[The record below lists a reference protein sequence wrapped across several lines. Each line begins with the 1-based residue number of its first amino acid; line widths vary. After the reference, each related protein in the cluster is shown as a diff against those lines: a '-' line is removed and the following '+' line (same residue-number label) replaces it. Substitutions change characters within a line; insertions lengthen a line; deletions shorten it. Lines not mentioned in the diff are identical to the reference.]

1 MDKKRFWT
9 LRKWDVVGSRNR
21 AVVHAYCACEAKAMF
36 LMNFG
41 DQSVLAVFEGAPVK
55 V

>member
-1 MDKKRFWT
+1 MAIDKQRFWA
-9 LRKWDVVGSRNR
+9 LRKWDVVGSRDR

-41 DQSVLAVFEGAPVK
+41 EQFVLDVFEGAV